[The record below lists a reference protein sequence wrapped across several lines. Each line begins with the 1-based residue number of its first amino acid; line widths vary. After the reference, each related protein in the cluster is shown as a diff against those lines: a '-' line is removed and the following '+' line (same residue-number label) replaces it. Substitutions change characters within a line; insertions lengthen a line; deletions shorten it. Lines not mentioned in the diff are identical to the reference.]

1 MSTIWRDI
9 LSIGRENEKAKTCF
23 IDGFPRQISDG
34 AKTNFWSD
42 VWLGSSSFKLEF
54 PRLYNL
60 SLDKEMSVA
69 DLKPSKGQGWHFNWR
84 HEPFGRELDEYKRLE
99 DTLKPINIHDTKPD
113 NFNWIHCP
121 SGYSA
126 KSAYQI
132 LENPTT
138 CLQGSICSLI
148 WNPLVP
154 SKVSFMIWRLFLNR
168 LPTKDNLCLPGVNL
182 TNNPNCVFCGDHPE
196 DANHIFAKCRQSQ
209 KLWSKICH
217 WWGFLFVPPDNAFAM
232 LHQLSSLQVPKKA
245 RRSWN
250 LTISTAAW
258 SIWVSRNGIIFEKQ
272 PWNENRLIDLI
283 QSRTFCWIKGNS
295 TCAKFNFVDWCQF
308 PLHCAI
314 DF

>member
-1 MSTIWRDI
+1 MAI
-9 LSIGRENEKAKTCF
+9 
-23 IDGFPRQISDG
+23 
-34 AKTNFWSD
+34 KTNKYSQQELMD
-42 VWLGSSSFKLEF
+42 NTREYVCVDDDK
-54 PRLYNL
+54 
-60 SLDKEMSVA
+60 SL
-69 DLKPSKGQGWHFNWR
+69 KGQGWRFNWR

-99 DTLKPINIHDTKPD
+99 DTLKPVNIHDTKPN

-121 SGYSA
+121 SRYSA

-168 LPTKDNLCLPGVNL
+168 LPTKDNLFLRGVNL
-182 TNNPNCVFCGDHPE
+182 TNNPNCMFCGDHPE

-245 RRSWN
+245 RSWN

-258 SIWVSRNGIIFEKQ
+258 SIWEDFNQLVCSIKKAIAAGRAVRMGPTTFPFDPLGTETLGFPHPPPSNWASFIWLCSPMSGLLVQGTSATAAPQASPAIVPSLSLIRRKTNG
-272 PWNENRLIDLI
+272 
-283 QSRTFCWIKGNS
+283 
-295 TCAKFNFVDWCQF
+295 
-308 PLHCAI
+308 
-314 DF
+314 

>member
-9 LSIGRENEKAKTCF
+9 LSIGRENERAKTCF
-23 IDGFPRQISDG
+23 IDGFPKQIGDG
-34 AKTNFWSD
+34 AKTNFWAD

-69 DLKPSKGQGWHFNWR
+69 ELKPSKGQGWRFNWR

-99 DTLKPINIHDTKPD
+99 DTLKPVNIHDTKPD
-113 NFNWIHCP
+113 SFNWIHHP

-132 LENPTT
+132 LENPST
-138 CLQGSICSLI
+138 CLQGSICSQI

-168 LPTKDNLCLPGVNL
+168 LPTKDNLLFRGVNL
-182 TNNPNCVFCGDHPE
+182 TNNPSCVFCGDHPE
-196 DANHIFAKCRQSQ
+196 DANHIFAKCKQSQ
-209 KLWSKICH
+209 KLWRKICH
-217 WWGFLFVPPDNAFAM
+217 WWGFLFVPPDNASAM

-245 RRSWN
+245 RSSWN

-272 PWNENRLIDLI
+272 PWNENRLIELI
-283 QSRTFCWIKGNS
+283 QSKTFWIKRKLYF
-295 TCAKFNFVDWCQF
+295 C
-308 PLHCAI
+308 
-314 DF
+314 